1 MSIQKTSI
9 HALPGEDTISRTV
22 LKNGITVLVRENF
35 SSPSVVVDG
44 MLRGGAL
51 WEPEEKA
58 GLANFHSELLM
69 RGTKDHTFRELFEE
83 IEGIGA
89 SLDVGSGGHTYSFD
103 LKSLA
108 EDLPLML
115 GLLAEVLREPTF
127 PEDHIEKVR
136 GEILT
141 GLQMR
146 AFSTRSM
153 ASLKFQELAYP
164 DHPYRFSV
172 SGYPETVA
180 TITRDNLVE
189 FQRKFGPQGAIIV
202 VAGAVKAADA
212 VRMVESVFADWEN
225 PNQEAPPEAP
235 PAAPIREPRRMF
247 VPIPGKSQVD
257 IALGFPGPAR
267 SASDFQA
274 ARMANSILGVFGLM
288 GRLGDNVR
296 EDQGLAYYS
305 YSQLT
310 GGMGPGPWKVSA
322 GVDPGNVDRAIDS
335 ILVEIQRIVEEPV
348 MGEELS
354 DNKSFFKGQLVLGL
368 ETNEGTAGSIQ
379 NMELYD
385 LGLDYLQKY
394 GEMIDSLTL
403 ADLQAATRHYLNP
416 DAYAVGIAGPEIS
429 G

>member
-1 MSIQKTSI
+1 MI
-9 HALPGEDTISRTV
+9 HALPGEDNITRTV
-22 LKNGITVLVRENF
+22 LKNGITLLVRENF
-35 SSPSVVVDG
+35 TSPSVVVDG
-44 MLRGGAL
+44 LLRGGAL
-51 WEPEEKA
+51 WEPKQKA
-58 GLANFHSELLM
+58 GLASFHSEMLM
-69 RGTKDHTFRELFEE
+69 RGTRGHTFEELFEE

-89 SLDVGSGGHTYSFD
+89 NLDVSSGGHTYGFD

-127 PEDHIEKVR
+127 PEEHIEKVR
-136 GEILT
+136 GETLT

-146 AFSTRSM
+146 AFSTRQM
-153 ASLKFQELAYP
+153 ASLKFQEMAYP
-164 DHPYRFSV
+164 DHPYGISL

-180 TITRDNLVE
+180 AITRDDLIS
-189 FQRKFGPQGAIIV
+189 FQQKFGPHGAIIV
-202 VAGAVKAADA
+202 VAGAVKAEDA
-212 VRMVESVFADWEN
+212 VRMIESVFLDWEN
-225 PNQEAPPEAP
+225 ADQEPRPEAP
-235 PAAPIREPRRMF
+235 PAAPLPEPQRVF
-247 VPIPGKSQVD
+247 VPIPGKSQTD
-257 IALGFPGPAR
+257 IVLGFPGPAR
-267 SASDFQA
+267 SAPDFQA

-322 GVDPGNVDRAIDS
+322 GVDPANVDRAVES
-335 ILVEIQRIVEEPV
+335 ILVELRRIVDEPV
-348 MGEELS
+348 TDDELS

-385 LGLDYLQKY
+385 LGLDYLQNY
-394 GEMIDSLTL
+394 GEMIDALTV
-403 ADLQAATRHYLNP
+403 ADLQEATRHYLTP
-416 DAYAVGIAGPEIS
+416 DAYAVAVAGPES
-429 G
+429 AS